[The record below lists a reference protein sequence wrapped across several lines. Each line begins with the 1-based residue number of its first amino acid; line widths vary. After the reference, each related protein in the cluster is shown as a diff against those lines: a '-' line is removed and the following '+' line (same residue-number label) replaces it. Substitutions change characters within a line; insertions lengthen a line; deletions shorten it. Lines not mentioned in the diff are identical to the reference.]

1 MTTDETDKARLNY
14 EKWRWYDEH
23 RKLVNQRVRRSFKER
38 YRSDPEFR
46 KRRQRYHQKAYAL
59 RIAKKLITAA
69 KESRSKEGK
78 CRAALGRAVRKGKI
92 IKPKACQ
99 VCGNSEREIQGHH
112 FDYDQPLSVIWLCTF
127 CHRDLHTH

>member
-1 MTTDETDKARLNY
+1 MILIPCVCRDRVLGSILPFAIRKSPVIPTDMTTDETDKARLNY

-69 KESRSKEGK
+69 KESRS
-78 CRAALGRAVRKGKI
+78 
-92 IKPKACQ
+92 
-99 VCGNSEREIQGHH
+99 
-112 FDYDQPLSVIWLCTF
+112 
-127 CHRDLHTH
+127 